1 MARLHWYIIFEIL
14 KVFGMTLFAATS
26 LIMVA
31 GVLQQ
36 LVAEG
41 LNALAIIQL
50 LPYILPVALQFTLPV
65 ALLFAT
71 CSVYGSMSADNEI
84 LALKSVGISPGQVM
98 VPTLLL
104 ALILSPVAVWSSDLA
119 MSWGMPGI
127 NRVVMNSIE
136 DIVYGVLRNQ
146 HSYSTAR
153 GFSIHVQDV
162 QDRWLIQ
169 PTINIFPENGG
180 AMTISATRGQLKLDP
195 RSESLRIQLE
205 NAQWETG
212 GKVMGSFPGTSEEEI
227 PLSLAARKGAGKKS
241 PAQYSLSEMS
251 SQYSQQEEEL
261 SVLEDKLTTL
271 KGLDLMTGRFDRL
284 DTTET
289 FEILGQMTEGKRRLS
304 RLTTEPYRR
313 WALGFSCFFF
323 VWLGIPLAIL
333 MKSADYWT
341 SFGACFL
348 PILLIYYPLFALGFD
363 RAKNGVWPAYSVW
376 LGDVVLFVV
385 GMWLM
390 RRVYRY

>member
-14 KVFGMTLFAATS
+14 KIFGITLFAATS
-26 LIMVA
+26 LIMLA

-41 LNALAIIQL
+41 LGTLAILQL
-50 LPYILPVALQFTLPV
+50 IPYVLPVALQFTVPV
-65 ALLFAT
+65 ALLFAA

-84 LALKSVGISPGQVM
+84 LALKSVGIPPGHVM

-104 ALILSPVAVWSSDLA
+104 ALLLSPVAVWASDLA

-136 DIVYGVLRNQ
+136 DVVYRVLRNQ
-146 HSYSTAR
+146 RSYSTSR

-162 QDRWLIQ
+162 QDRWLVQ
-169 PTINIFPENGG
+169 PTINMFPENGN

-195 RSESLRIQLE
+195 ENQTLKIQLE
-205 NAQWETG
+205 DAQWEMG
-212 GKVMGSFPGTSEEEI
+212 GNVMGSFPGTSEEEI
-227 PLSLAARKGAGKKS
+227 PLSLAMRKGTTKKS
-241 PAQYSLSEMS
+241 PSQYSLGEMA
-251 SQYSQQEEEL
+251 SQYSQQEADL

-271 KGLDLMTGRFDRL
+271 TGLGLMSGRFDRL
-284 DTTET
+284 DTPES
-289 FEILGQMTEGKRRLS
+289 FEIINEMAEGKRRLT
-304 RLTTEPYRR
+304 RLNTEPYRR

-323 VWLGIPLAIL
+323 VWLGIPLAIW

-363 RAKNGVWPAYSVW
+363 RAKNGAWPAYTVW
-376 LGDVVLFVV
+376 IGDLVLFFI
-385 GMWLM
+385 GIWFM

>member
-1 MARLHWYIIFEIL
+1 MARLYWYIVFEIL
-14 KVFGMTLFAATS
+14 KVFGITLFAATS
-26 LIMVA
+26 LIMLA
-31 GVLQQ
+31 GVVQQ

-50 LPYILPVALQFTLPV
+50 IPYIIPVALQFTVPV

-84 LALKSVGISPGQVM
+84 LALKSVGISPGRVII
-98 VPTLLL
+98 PTLVLSLL
-104 ALILSPVAVWSSDLA
+104 LSPVAVWFSDLA

-136 DIVYGVLRNQ
+136 DVVYRVLRNQ

-169 PTINIFPENGG
+169 PTIIIFPENGD
-180 AMTISATRGQLKLDP
+180 AMTISATRGQLKLEP
-195 RSESLRIQLE
+195 GSESLSIQLE
-205 NAQWETG
+205 NAQWEMG
-212 GKVMGSFPGTSEEEI
+212 GKVLGSFPGTTEEEI
-227 PLSLAARKGAGKKS
+227 PLNLATRKGTSKKS

-251 SQYSQQEEEL
+251 SQYSQQEDEL
-261 SVLEDKLTTL
+261 RVLEEKLTTL
-271 KGLDLMTGRFDRL
+271 KGLDLMTGRFDKL
-284 DTTET
+284 DTVET
-289 FEILGQMTEGKRRLS
+289 FEILGQMSEGKKRLS
-304 RLTTEPYRR
+304 RLTTEPFRR

-323 VWLGIPLAIL
+323 VWLGIPLSIW

-385 GMWLM
+385 GLWFM
-390 RRVYRY
+390 RKVYRY